1 MPQGRDSIRTTSIL
15 LQPHSLHDFQSVD
28 RCCLIHLILTFYLDK
43 VFRHCETESLLI
55 NRKVSGIANSFL
67 STEKKFREC
76 LYQSTCHCGEDAVN
90 KYQQIIINY
99 EQMDVTSAAMKS
111 LGELDILL
119 DWLEAY

>member
-1 MPQGRDSIRTTSIL
+1 MSFEL
-15 LQPHSLHDFQSVD
+15 LPNSVD
-28 RCCLIHLILTFYLDK
+28 RCCLIHHILRFYLDK

-76 LYQSTCHCGEDAVN
+76 HDQNTCHCGEDAIT
-90 KYQQIIINY
+90 KYEQIINNY
-99 EQMDVTSAAMKS
+99 EQMEVTSAAMKS